1 MWSRPRYYT
10 LVATLLAA
18 TSIAPSAHAVTIGFE
33 NVLTL
38 PSGQER
44 LFGTPGQVIPEG
56 TVPQVSQ
63 EFNFNWVEIVNPFQP
78 LWFRHGNVCFVRPN
92 IWYPLV
98 DITHG
103 HLSNTAQIDG
113 GGDLVPVSD
122 PLNPHYIVTDNT
134 TIVANTLTISQVNG
148 DPFSIQ
154 SFNVAK
160 AFSLVASAA
169 TVEVTGN
176 FTAGGS
182 VTEMFALSGPIS
194 GTCPAAAN
202 LPSNVS
208 CNQFESFLIGFSDM
222 VDSVIF
228 EGLGST
234 AGNYFAIDEILVD
247 EPIVVD
253 PNDPDD
259 TSEVPEPSSLA
270 IFGFATIM
278 LGWIARRRASSR
290 S

>member
-63 EFNFNWVEIVNPFQP
+63 EFNFNWVEIVNPFG
-78 LWFRHGNVCFVRPN
+78 L
-92 IWYPLV
+92 

-278 LGWIARRRASSR
+278 LGWIARRRACSR